1 MAQQSLITRVALNLG
16 LVKRAPAVRMQSIN
30 DAPPPPRQAAA
41 PTAPVRRVSASITP
55 PQRPAVAAPAHVE
68 RAGSAAA
75 HAPHP
80 VTEMQSTTSN
90 GARAVPGSGVAV
102 SRASETDIHTVL
114 PHGATFTGDMV
125 MAESFL
131 LKCMVTGNVTLEGD
145 AQMVMTDTGRILG
158 TLRASVAVVG
168 GRVDGDVFVDRL
180 IVRGSG
186 MINGNVHY
194 SSIAMEEGAI
204 VNGQLTYIVPNV
216 VASADGESHPELQH
230 ATHAEIQ
237 ALRAVP
243 APVERAA

>member
-16 LVKRAPAVRMQSIN
+16 LVKRAPAVRMQSVN
-30 DAPPPPRQAAA
+30 DTPPPPRQAAA
-41 PTAPVRRVSASITP
+41 PAATVRRVSASIAP
-55 PQRPAVAAPAHVE
+55 PQRSVVTAPAHAE
-68 RAGSAAA
+68 RADIAAA
-75 HAPHP
+75 HGTHP
-80 VTEMQSTTSN
+80 VTEMQPTTSN
-90 GARAVPGSGVAV
+90 GARAVSGTGAAV

-168 GRVDGDVFVDRL
+168 GQVDGDVFVDRL
-180 IVRGSG
+180 IVRGTG
-186 MINGNVHY
+186 TINGNVHY
-194 SSIAMEEGAI
+194 SSIAMEEGAQ
-204 VNGQLTYIVPNV
+204 VNGQLTYVVPNV
-216 VASADGESHPELQH
+216 VGSANGEAHPELQH
-230 ATHAEIQ
+230 ATHADIQ